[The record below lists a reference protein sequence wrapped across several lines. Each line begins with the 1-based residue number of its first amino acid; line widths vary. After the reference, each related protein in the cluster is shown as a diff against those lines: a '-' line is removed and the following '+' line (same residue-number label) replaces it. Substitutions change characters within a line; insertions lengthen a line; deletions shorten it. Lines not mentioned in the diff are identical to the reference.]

1 MNQSTSTCIAW
12 VLAPPGRGQAC
23 FGFAVTRRASEQD
36 HERVYVAAPRNPNQ
50 PDLYLEV
57 IMDPHGKAGS
67 DDLLLLRLVL

>member
-1 MNQSTSTCIAW
+1 
-12 VLAPPGRGQAC
+12 
-23 FGFAVTRRASEQD
+23 
-36 HERVYVAAPRNPNQ
+36 VYVAAPRNPNQ